1 MSPLSGSPHGLERET
16 DPGTTKQNAG
26 VMRWDGRGGSAEE
39 WGLSVLHAVR
49 EGFTEAAAFPVC
61 QGDKWISLPIR
72 EGRERA
78 FQVEQETAQR
88 P

>member
-1 MSPLSGSPHGLERET
+1 MILRGRQTQGQLNRMLGLC
-16 DPGTTKQNAG
+16 AG
-26 VMRWDGRGGSAEE
+26 MAEE
-39 WGLSVLHAVR
+39 WWLSALHAVR